1 MEDDGVFLFKYIMKG
16 EDIFAGAETVT
27 NSYNGKLGCG
37 MVGIYLMNFQL
48 EKSIRN
54 CKEVEIITP
63 CVIKYFEQE
72 YKNDYKTRFNMT
84 NNRTLTSFSGKSS
97 LFR

>member
-48 EKSIRN
+48 L
-54 CKEVEIITP
+54 T
-63 CVIKYFEQE
+63 
-72 YKNDYKTRFNMT
+72 YK
-84 NNRTLTSFSGKSS
+84 LIQSGKE
-97 LFR
+97 LATVGIPKKN